1 MLEALNSINKHSESG
16 IYVKTTLS
24 SPGPS
29 NKYNRLQTN
38 VNNQNNISEEEIQ
51 KFTPFILNKITSD
64 SNHRGYIQS
73 CVRGTKKIICYFL
86 TSVVNIDFVQKKN
99 NHHQHN
105 SVSILIDINRLTYTI
120 RCKDPHCNNTL
131 LEWSSIQ

>member
-51 KFTPFILNKITSD
+51 KFTHFILNKITSD

-73 CVRGTKKIICYFL
+73 CVRGTKKK
-86 TSVVNIDFVQKKN
+86 SFV
-99 NHHQHN
+99 
-105 SVSILIDINRLTYTI
+105 IF
-120 RCKDPHCNNTL
+120 
-131 LEWSSIQ
+131 